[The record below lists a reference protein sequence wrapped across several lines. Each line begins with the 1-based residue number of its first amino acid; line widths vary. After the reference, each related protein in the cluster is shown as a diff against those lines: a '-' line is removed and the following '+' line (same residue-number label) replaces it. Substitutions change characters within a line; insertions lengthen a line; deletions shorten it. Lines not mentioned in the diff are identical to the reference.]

1 MYHSILVPLDG
12 SPFSE
17 HALPLALSIARR
29 ARAQVQ
35 LAHVHSPLAAVY
47 GESAFFL
54 DSNLETDFKNRQRAY
69 LNDMVKRLGQSS
81 PVPVTAML
89 LEGTIAERLQAQAIN
104 GGADLV
110 VMTTHARGPMGR
122 FWLGSVADELIR
134 QMAMPPMLLVRPK
147 QKAPDFTQE
156 PVLKHILIPLD
167 GSALAEQMLEP
178 AIALGSL
185 MEADYTL
192 LRIIQPVM
200 PESYEMEGAQL
211 ARPALV
217 MVERIQKVHEQLRH
231 EAESYLEK
239 VAERL
244 RARSLRV
251 QTRVALEH
259 QPAVAILQKVEA
271 LANDVIALETHGR
284 RGLKRLF
291 LGSVADKVLR
301 GSTVPVFVHRPV
313 EP

>member
-1 MYHSILVPLDG
+1 MYRSILVPLDG

-29 ARAQVQ
+29 AGGQVQ
-35 LAHVHSPLAAVY
+35 LAYVHSPVSAVY

-54 DSNLETDFKNRQRAY
+54 DTNLETEFKNRQRAY
-69 LNDMVKRLGQSS
+69 LDRMVKRLGQAAK
-81 PVPVTAML
+81 VPVSAVL
-89 LEGTIAERLQAQAIN
+89 LEGQIAERLHAQAVN

-110 VMTTHARGPMGR
+110 VMTTHARGPMAR
-122 FWLGSVADELIR
+122 FWLGSVADELVR
-134 QMAMPPMLLVRPK
+134 QMAMPPMLFVHPK
-147 QKAPDFTQE
+147 PKPPDFKEE
-156 PVLKHILIPLD
+156 PVLKHMLLPLD

-178 AIALGSL
+178 ALALGSL

-192 LRIIQPVM
+192 LRVIKPVI
-200 PESYEMEGAQL
+200 PESYELEGAQL

-217 MVERIQKVHEQLRH
+217 MVERIQKVHEQLRQ
-231 EAESYLEK
+231 EAEAYLEK
-239 VAERL
+239 TAERL

-251 QTRVALEH
+251 QTRVAIEE

-271 LANDVIALETHGR
+271 LGSDVVALETHGL

-313 EP
+313 ES